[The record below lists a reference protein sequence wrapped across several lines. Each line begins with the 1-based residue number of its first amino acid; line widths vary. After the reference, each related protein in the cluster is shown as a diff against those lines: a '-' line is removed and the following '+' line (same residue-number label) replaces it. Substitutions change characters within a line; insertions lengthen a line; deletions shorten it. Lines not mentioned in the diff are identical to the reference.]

1 MGQIRILIHMTTTTS
16 RRPAR
21 PATEAPGLD
30 LPQGPNS
37 PDEEQLIRSHLPLA
51 YRLVAEVAARTPRH
65 VPREDLTSAALVGLA
80 QAARNY
86 DAARGVPFLRYAAT
100 RIRGAILDELRTLDW
115 ASRPVRA
122 KARLM
127 EAANEKLVAALG
139 RTPTP
144 EELAAE
150 MGLPIGVVQSLSEDL
165 HRAVVLNYDA
175 MNVNGEADGMLPSA
189 VDADP
194 EMELLDRERNA
205 YLVDAVRALPDRLRV
220 VVVGYFLENR
230 SMQDIGDELGVS
242 ESRISQMRAEA
253 LDLLRDGINSQL
265 EPEAVVECKRPDG
278 RVARR
283 KAAYYAAIA
292 ASSTTFERIGS
303 APRPER
309 RTPVSA

>member
-1 MGQIRILIHMTTTTS
+1 MTSATKPAMS
-16 RRPAR
+16 RPA
-21 PATEAPGLD
+21 ADSLE
-30 LPQGPNS
+30 LPNGPCTR
-37 PDEEQLIRSHLPLA
+37 DEEQLIKSHLPLV

-65 VPREDLTSAALVGLA
+65 VAREDLTSAGLIGLA
-80 QAARNY
+80 QAARNF
-86 DAARGVPFLRYAAT
+86 DEARGVPFLRYAAT
-100 RIRGAILDELRTLDW
+100 RIRGSILDELRTLDW

-122 KARLM
+122 KARLLD
-127 EAANEKLVAALG
+127 AANDKLQAALG
-139 RTPTP
+139 RTPTA
-144 EELAAE
+144 EELGTE
-150 MGLPIGVVQSLSEDL
+150 MGVSARAVADLQDDL

-175 MNVNGEADGMLPSA
+175 ITTTGESDGLLPTA
-189 VDADP
+189 DADP

-205 YLVDAVRALPDRLRV
+205 YLVDAVRSLPDRLKV

-265 EPEAVVECKRPDG
+265 DPGEVTMPNRPDG

-283 KAAYYAAIA
+283 KAAYYEAIRT
-292 ASSTTFERIGS
+292 ASTSRERLGS

-309 RTPVSA
+309 VAVAV